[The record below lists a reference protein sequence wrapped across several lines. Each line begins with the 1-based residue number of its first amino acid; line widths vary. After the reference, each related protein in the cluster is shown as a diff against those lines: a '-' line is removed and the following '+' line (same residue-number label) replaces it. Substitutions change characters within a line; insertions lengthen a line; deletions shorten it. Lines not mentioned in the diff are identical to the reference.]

1 MKVKIKKFLKKA
13 ILFIAN
19 PRLLICFGIA
29 WIITNGWSYIFLAIG
44 TAFEIGWM
52 IAVSS
57 AYLAFLWF
65 PFTPEKIITCIIS
78 IFLLKVFFP
87 KDEKTLGVMMDLYE
101 KAKNSIKKK
110 KLEKEINSDS
120 IDKNDNT
127 NNKL

>member
-52 IAVSS
+52 ITVSS

-78 IFLLKVFFP
+78 IFLLKAFFP

>member
-110 KLEKEINSDS
+110 KLEKEI
-120 IDKNDNT
+120 KNLVIT
-127 NNKL
+127 NK